1 MRDDL
6 VDLGDYPEIYADG
19 LGEAQFLGANARLV
33 LFTWHKMDGVFRRKI
48 AATVV
53 RPVSGARSRYRDD
66 SGRQGPA
73 AASALLVGDLA
84 VARQPN
90 DPPA

>member
-53 RPVSGARSRYRDD
+53 RPVSGLGADTEMIL
-66 SGRQGPA
+66 A
-73 AASALLVGDLA
+73 AKDQ
-84 VARQPN
+84 R
-90 DPPA
+90 PPALSSLVTWQ

>member
-19 LGEAQFLGANARLV
+19 LGEAQFLGANPLHLAQDGRRLPEE
-33 LFTWHKMDGVFRRKI
+33 DRRDSRE
-48 AATVV
+48 A
-53 RPVSGARSRYRDD
+53 GQWARSRYRDD

-73 AASALLVGDLA
+73 AASALFVGNLA